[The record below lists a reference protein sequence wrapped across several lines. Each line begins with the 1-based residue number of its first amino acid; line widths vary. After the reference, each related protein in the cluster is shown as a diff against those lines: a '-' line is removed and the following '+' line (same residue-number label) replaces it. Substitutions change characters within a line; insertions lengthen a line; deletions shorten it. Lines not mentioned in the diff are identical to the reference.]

1 MLQGLYLYEVI
12 LMIAGGILFLALV
25 FLLIWNSIKG
35 KSITSLLP
43 FFLIPI
49 IMIGWSTIKS
59 ISYSNGTVEIQKTAD
74 SLAKAPADTSL
85 QIKLEKSVAAFDTTR
100 AANDP
105 VALNAI
111 SNAYYAL
118 GKYEDATRY
127 NQMALAIN
135 PNLQQAVTLKTHIE
149 KQVTIKNN
157 FNKSIS
163 QLNTCLAT
171 LKASKGQANP
181 ATTQQII
188 DTLKNLKQPVYTDAT
203 SSLTIAKALAAVD
216 KKEQSMQIVQKVLEA
231 DPKSQETLQVKQNI
245 QAGKYTPAVTDSA
258 QTKSLDTK
266 KFNFIIK
273 KPVPVKH

>member
-12 LMIAGGILFLALV
+12 LMVAGGILFLALV

-43 FFLIPI
+43 FFLFPI

-59 ISYSNGTVEIQKTAD
+59 VSYDNGKIDIEKTAD
-74 SLAKAPADTSL
+74 SLAQNPADTAL

-100 AANDP
+100 ATKDT

-111 SNAYYAL
+111 SKAYYAL
-118 GKYEDATRY
+118 GKYTDATRY
-127 NQMALAIN
+127 NQKTLAIN
-135 PNLQQAVTLKTHIE
+135 PDMQSAINLKTGIE
-149 KQVTIKNN
+149 KQVAIKNN
-157 FNKSIS
+157 FNNSIT
-163 QLNTCLAT
+163 QLNSSLAA
-171 LKASKGQANP
+171 LDASKGQANP
-181 ATTQQII
+181 AATQQII
-188 DTLKNLKQPVYTDAT
+188 GTLKNLKQPVYTDAT
-203 SSLTIAKALAAVD
+203 SSLVIAKALAAVN

-231 DPKSQETLQVKQNI
+231 DPQSQETLQVKQNI

-258 QTKSLDTK
+258 QTKSLDAK

-273 KPVPVKH
+273 KQVTVKQ

>member
-35 KSITSLLP
+35 KSITPLLP

-59 ISYSNGTVEIQKTAD
+59 VSYDNGKIDIEKTAD
-74 SLAKAPADTSL
+74 SLAKNPADTTL

-100 AANDP
+100 ATTDT

-111 SNAYYAL
+111 SKAYYAL
-118 GKYEDATRY
+118 GKYTDATRY
-127 NQMALAIN
+127 NQKTLSIN
-135 PNLQQAVTLKTHIE
+135 PNMQSAINLKTGIE
-149 KQVTIKNN
+149 KQVAIKDN
-157 FNKSIS
+157 FNKSIARLTS
-163 QLNTCLAT
+163 CLAT
-171 LKASKGQANP
+171 LNASKGAADP
-181 ATTQQII
+181 AVTRQIV
-188 DTLKNLKQPVYTDAT
+188 DTLKNLKHPTYTDAA
-203 SSLTIAKALAAVD
+203 SSLVIAKALAAVN

-231 DPKSQETLQVKQNI
+231 DPQSQETLQVKQNI

-258 QTKSLDTK
+258 QTKSLDAK

-273 KPVPVKH
+273 KQVAVKQ